1 MQFNSNC
8 EKCGNIMWSNF
19 SKTSD
24 GGKSTQHH
32 CSKCGNCYESGLRYN
47 ALIKQY
53 VKYIRFNP

>member
-1 MQFNSNC
+1 
-8 EKCGNIMWSNF
+8 MWSNF